1 MFQSHIRFLSE
12 NYPVALP
19 GDPLTAGKITVC
31 LTFDD
36 AYFDFYHYVF
46 PLLCELKIK
55 ALLAVP
61 VKYIIERTTVDDSS
75 RLQVPCDEAMNEGV
89 YQEKAPFCTWTEL
102 TRMADSGH
110 VEVASHSYSHI
121 DLSGADVDLNG
132 EVAGS
137 KAILEEKLHREITT
151 FVYPFGKFD
160 RKAQSMV
167 SRHYRFSMRIGA
179 ALNKDWHNSHGVI
192 YRVAADSLPD
202 PKYPV
207 RRKNLAKYFLKYI
220 SNTIRGR

>member
-75 RLQVPCDEAMNEGV
+75 RLQVPYDEAMNEGV

-102 TRMADSGH
+102 TQMAESGY
-110 VEVASHSYSHI
+110 VEIASHSYSHGVLTDSNA
-121 DLSGADVDLNG
+121 DLEDEIVR
-132 EVAGS
+132 S
-137 KAILEEKLHREITT
+137 KALLEKMLQREVTT
-151 FVYPFGKFD
+151 FVYPYGKVN
-160 RKAQSMV
+160 REAHLLA
-167 SRHYRFSMRIGA
+167 SRHYRFTMRIGS
-179 ALNKDWHNSHGVI
+179 ALNKDWDNGRRMI
-192 YRVAADSLPD
+192 YRVNADRLPE
-202 PKYPV
+202 PMYPL
-207 RRKNLAKYFLKYI
+207 RMRNLLKYFLKYF
-220 SNTIRGR
+220 SNTVRGR